1 MFDKIEI
8 LKKAF
13 PGLEVEDL
21 NRLAEVAKL
30 YTYSPGVT
38 LCHEGAYEDTFYIV
52 VDGHLEITKRL
63 TSDTEYTLKPLEP
76 GEFFGEVAL
85 IQEGPRN
92 ASVHTV
98 TAATLLEIKREPFN
112 QVLLSSAPVAR
123 RIILQVTHHLRDAN
137 TRNIRKLRAKNE
149 ELAAAYAEL
158 QRQEKLRSEFLT
170 TISHELRTP
179 LTSALGYL
187 RFLNQ
192 GPREMP
198 QAQMMGFVGT
208 IERNLKT
215 VVHLVNDI
223 LFLQEMELIKPEFEV
238 LNMAELVQESVEA
251 YQTAAEDNGLTFVT
265 ELAPDLP
272 IIYGDSGSLNRA
284 LNALLDNAVKF
295 SPDGGEVAVRVYAH
309 PTERGAPARNSAC
322 SMNEVHIEIQDPG
335 VGFPMDKLE
344 ELFKPFTRIESVDGH
359 LFGGVGLGLPI
370 AQHLVEVLH
379 QGTIKAISE
388 RGAGSTFTMILPVT
402 GPPLREEQNAE
413 KSRS

>member
-1 MFDKIEI
+1 MFDKVEI

-21 NRLAEVAKL
+21 DRLAKVAKR

-52 VDGHLEITKRL
+52 VDGQLEITKRL
-63 TSDTEYTLKPLEP
+63 TQDTEYTLKPLEP

-98 TAATLLEIKREPFN
+98 TAATLLEIKREAFN

-123 RIILQVTHHLRDAN
+123 RIILQVSHHLRDAN

-179 LTSALGYL
+179 LTAALGYL
-187 RFLNQ
+187 RFINQ
-192 GPREMP
+192 GAGEIPH
-198 QAQMMGFVGT
+198 AQMMGFVGT
-208 IERNLKT
+208 IEKNLKT

-223 LFLQEMELIKPEFEV
+223 LFLQEMELIKPEFEA
-238 LNMAELVQESVEA
+238 LDMAALVQQGVEA
-251 YQTAAEDNGLTFVT
+251 HQAAAEDGGLTFVM
-265 ELAPDLP
+265 ELAPELP
-272 IIYGDSGSLNRA
+272 TIYGDSGSLSRA
-284 LNALLDNAVKF
+284 LHALLDNAVKF
-295 SPDGGEVAVRVYAH
+295 SPEGGEIAVRVYA
-309 PTERGAPARNSAC
+309 PRDS
-322 SMNEVHIEIQDPG
+322 EVHIEIQDPG
-335 VGFPMDKLE
+335 VGFPMDKLA

-388 RGAGSTFTMILPVT
+388 RGEGSTFTIILPVT
-402 GPPLREEQNAE
+402 PAPLE
-413 KSRS
+413 KEGTPT

>member
-1 MFDKIEI
+1 
-8 LKKAF
+8 
-13 PGLEVEDL
+13 
-21 NRLAEVAKL
+21 
-30 YTYSPGVT
+30 
-38 LCHEGAYEDTFYIV
+38 
-52 VDGHLEITKRL
+52 
-63 TSDTEYTLKPLEP
+63 LEP

-98 TAATLLEIKREPFN
+98 TAATLLEIKREAFN

-137 TRNIRKLRAKNE
+137 TRNIEKLRAKNE
-149 ELAAAYAEL
+149 ELAAANAEL
-158 QRQEKLRSEFLT
+158 QRQERLRSEFLT

-179 LTSALGYL
+179 LTAALGYL

-192 GPREMP
+192 GSCEFPP
-198 QAQMMGFVGT
+198 TQMMGFVGT
-208 IERNLKT
+208 IEKNLKT

-223 LFLQEMELIKPEFEV
+223 LFLQEMELIKPDFEA
-238 LNMAELVQESVEA
+238 LDMAALVQEGVEVHRE
-251 YQTAAEDNGLTFVT
+251 AAEDNGLTLVV
-265 ELAPDLP
+265 EAAPDLP
-272 IIYGDSGSLNRA
+272 TIYGDSGSLSRA

-295 SPDGGEVAVRVYAH
+295 SPEGGDIVVRVL
-309 PTERGAPARNSAC
+309 PMERGALARS
-322 SMNEVHIEIQDPG
+322 STHTMGEVHIEIQDPG

-344 ELFKPFTRIESVDGH
+344 ELFKPFTRIESVDSH

-379 QGTIKAISE
+379 QGTLRAVSE

-402 GPPLREEQNAE
+402 DPPGEEAGTRIDAE
-413 KSRS
+413 G

>member
-1 MFDKIEI
+1 
-8 LKKAF
+8 
-13 PGLEVEDL
+13 
-21 NRLAEVAKL
+21 
-30 YTYSPGVT
+30 
-38 LCHEGAYEDTFYIV
+38 
-52 VDGHLEITKRL
+52 
-63 TSDTEYTLKPLEP
+63 LEP

-179 LTSALGYL
+179 LTAALGYL
-187 RFLNQ
+187 RFINQ
-192 GPREMP
+192 GPGEMP
-198 QAQMMGFVGT
+198 PAQMMGFVGT

-223 LFLQEMELIKPEFEV
+223 LFLQEMELIKPEFEALDV
-238 LNMAELVQESVEA
+238 TELVQEGIEA
-251 YQTAAEDNGLTFVT
+251 HQAAAEDGGLTFVM
-265 ELAPDLP
+265 EIAPDLP
-272 IIYGDSGSLNRA
+272 TIYGDSGSLSRA

-295 SPDGGEVAVRVYAH
+295 SPDGGEVVVRVH
-309 PTERGAPARNSAC
+309 APED
-322 SMNEVHIEIQDPG
+322 EVHIEIQDPG
-335 VGFPMDKLE
+335 VGFPMDKLA

-379 QGTIKAISE
+379 QGTIKAVSE
-388 RGAGSTFTMILPVT
+388 RGEGSTFTMILPVT
-402 GPPLREEQNAE
+402 EAPLKEEG
-413 KSRS
+413 